1 MFNRSLFFERM
12 EYHTMRFGND
22 PQTLY
27 SIRCRTIKNQI
38 YYGINFRYILFG
50 ACCEQEIW
58 LKMYNAVPS
67 DIADKYIY
75 IEKDLI
81 DIRKTIHPYDLEDH
95 GPGEEEYY
103 MDSVIDI
110 YMQKWLKDG
119 NHELYWVP
127 VKNL

>member
-1 MFNRSLFFERM
+1 
-12 EYHTMRFGND
+12 
-22 PQTLY
+22 
-27 SIRCRTIKNQI
+27 
-38 YYGINFRYILFG
+38 
-50 ACCEQEIW
+50 
-58 LKMYNAVPS
+58 MYNAVPS

-81 DIRKTIHPYDLEDH
+81 AIRKTIPPYDLEDH

-127 VKNL
+127 VKNLSRT